1 VDEMTFDTHLIN
13 VAIAGLGISA
23 AVAVL
28 IAVAII
34 GSYAWWRHDKA
45 QGKPGI
51 AAPVGHEEIPE
62 TQLRLA
68 A

>member
-1 VDEMTFDTHLIN
+1 

-28 IAVAII
+28 TALAII
-34 GSYAWWRHDKA
+34 GAFAWWQHDKA
-45 QGKPGI
+45 QAKPVTF
-51 AAPVGHEEIPE
+51 APVRHEEI
-62 TQLRLA
+62 TQSQLRQA

>member
-1 VDEMTFDTHLIN
+1 MTFDTHALN

-28 IAVAII
+28 TALAII
-34 GSYAWWRHDKA
+34 GAFAWWQHDKA
-45 QGKPGI
+45 QAKPVTFE
-51 AAPVGHEEIPE
+51 PVRHEEI
-62 TQLRLA
+62 TQVQLRQA